1 MLPFILHS
9 FGRKYIRWGNAIECL
24 PLLKSPNMGKSES
37 AGTVPA
43 PHPVDAYVGAR
54 LRMRRTVLG
63 LSQERLGEA
72 IGLTFQQV
80 QKYERGTN
88 RISASR
94 LFEMSVV
101 LNVSVGFFYEG
112 YIVPLT
118 RAEAPAGYAAAILQR
133 DALELM
139 GVFQRIA
146 DPEMRRRVLV
156 LAKGVAN
163 VYFDLKAAS
172 GSR

>member
-1 MLPFILHS
+1 MLRSTARLSACCHLFYTVLAANTS
-9 FGRKYIRWGNAIECL
+9 VGVMRLSAC

-72 IGLTFQQV
+72 IGLTFQQG

-101 LNVSVGFFYEG
+101 LNV
-112 YIVPLT
+112 
-118 RAEAPAGYAAAILQR
+118 
-133 DALELM
+133 
-139 GVFQRIA
+139 
-146 DPEMRRRVLV
+146 
-156 LAKGVAN
+156 
-163 VYFDLKAAS
+163 
-172 GSR
+172 